1 MSGEGEVIFKGSPSC
16 LIAPGAWCRRTNYL
30 ITSKFI
36 EVEKGI
42 CCRNILN
49 VQIMKIKDLHYEQC
63 CCCTCG
69 TITIYAVDNDTPVL
83 YISGIPGGREVF
95 DKLRDSWNA
104 TNANA
109 RLQLDV

>member
-1 MSGEGEVIFKGSPSC
+1 
-16 LIAPGAWCRRTNYL
+16 
-30 ITSKFI
+30 
-36 EVEKGI
+36 
-42 CCRNILN
+42 
-49 VQIMKIKDLHYEQC
+49 MKIKDLHYEQC

-104 TNANA
+104 TNVNPFFKPFFF
-109 RLQLDV
+109 LLFLKSILGKCSTST